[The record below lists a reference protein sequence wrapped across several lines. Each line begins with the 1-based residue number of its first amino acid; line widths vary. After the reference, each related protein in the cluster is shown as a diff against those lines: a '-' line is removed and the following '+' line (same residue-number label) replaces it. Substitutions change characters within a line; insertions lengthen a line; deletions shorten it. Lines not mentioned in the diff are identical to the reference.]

1 MVITEEC
8 FCIIFEYV
16 RPRNIF
22 AWIYSVLLPL
32 PCQRPLNWQRIHNGY
47 STMSDGIFVIVH
59 RTFPLTY
66 FRSCW
71 FLDACVCVIKV
82 CGHHIKQGN
91 SRVGHHF
98 SEKKNLANV
107 FLIVIP

>member
-32 PCQRPLNWQRIHNGY
+32 SCQRPLNWQRIHDGY

-59 RTFPLTY
+59 RTFPLSY

-71 FLDACVCVIKV
+71 FLDVCVCAQSM
-82 CGHHIKQGN
+82 C
-91 SRVGHHF
+91 SCEGHHF
-98 SEKKNLANV
+98 FGKKTLQMF
-107 FLIVIP
+107 FLL